1 MTPPKP
7 KKYLLSSEPMT
18 IFQSI
23 IAFDPTQL
31 VLEVT
36 PDIKE
41 RVWLQISNSTSPTNR
56 WQKYLNQVTLD
67 TFLPWLQ
74 EEEATAKVRL
84 DRATQTDRREVV
96 NGTLIDLDSAKLVLI
111 PSEAIDLSELRVPQK
126 WIDIPELV
134 ADYYLAVQVN
144 VDNGYIRVWGYT
156 TYQQLKINGEFSKC
170 DRTYSLSDE
179 ELITD
184 LNVLWIA
191 RELATIF

>member
-111 PSEAIDLSELRVPQK
+111 PSEAIDLS
-126 WIDIPELV
+126 
-134 ADYYLAVQVN
+134 
-144 VDNGYIRVWGYT
+144 
-156 TYQQLKINGEFSKC
+156 
-170 DRTYSLSDE
+170 DE
-179 ELITD
+179 KLITD
-184 LNVLWIA
+184 INVLWIA
-191 RELATIF
+191 SKRATCGEISIARSPRCAVDSEKDLIAL